1 MARATKTQQYAVL
14 WLNSTNVD
22 IQSIAKELG
31 MEIKQVQRIL
41 EKSQNTNQSNN
52 SINTAS
58 QPVTRPTSKDLMI
71 RHTSGKRNN
80 SVAIM
85 TKEASE
91 INDQA
96 KKQNQ
101 THPNTH
107 KNIFR
112 PNG

>member
-1 MARATKTQQYAVL
+1 MSRITKTQKYAIM
-14 WLNSTNVD
+14 WLNSTNKD
-22 IQSIAKELG
+22 AQSIAKELSV
-31 MEIKQVQRIL
+31 EIKQVEKVL
-41 EKSQNTNQSNN
+41 EKCQNIPQTNTVS
-52 SINTAS
+52 TAS
-58 QPVTRPTSKDLMI
+58 EPVKRPSSKDLMI
-71 RHTSGKRNN
+71 RHTSAKRNN

-91 INDQA
+91 VNDQA
-96 KKQNQ
+96 KKQNY